1 MEPIIVIRNIK
12 IITGNRRVKKVIMI
26 DIHSHVLP
34 KVDDGSS
41 SLNMTYDMLKK
52 YSKDQLIIV
61 K

>member
-26 DIHSHVLP
+26 DVHSHVLP

-52 YSKDQLIIV
+52 Y
-61 K
+61 